1 MAPNLDSYVDVAERL
16 VKFREQFPEG
26 SLQFEWSW
34 QELPDGRVWL
44 VGKAFAYRNANDDR
58 PAMGH
63 AWEEYPGKTNFTRG
77 SELMN
82 LETSCWGRAIA
93 GLGIETRRGVATKQE
108 VEAAQARN
116 GADQWA
122 TKPTTSA
129 QPLPDKA
136 QGRAFIFAPDSE
148 ATQKQTNAILARA
161 RKVGVKREEVRK
173 FMSLMLEIPIDEET
187 RITMRM
193 ASDLLDMRDEQWF
206 ETAVAGGF
214 GGVPELPSEQA

>member
-44 VGKAFAYRNANDDR
+44 VGKAFAYRNQNDER

-116 GADQWA
+116 GTDQWA
-122 TKPTTSA
+122 TPPKQPTPQTGK
-129 QPLPDKA
+129 PLPEKS
-136 QGRAFIFAPDSE
+136 FIYAEGAE
-148 ATQKQTNAILARA
+148 ATQKQTNAIVARA
-161 RKVGVKREEVRK
+161 RNKGVAREDVRRL
-173 FMSLMLEIPIDEET
+173 MGLMLKMPIDETT

-193 ASDLLDMRDEQWF
+193 ASDLLDMTDQQWY
-206 ETAVAGGF
+206 EAAVDGGF
-214 GGVPELPSEQA
+214 GGLPELPSESS

>member
-116 GADQWA
+116 NTDQWA
-122 TKPTTSA
+122 SQPA
-129 QPLPDKA
+129 QPTSEKPLPKKS
-136 QGRAFIFAPDSE
+136 FVFAPDNE
-148 ATQKQTNAILARA
+148 ATQKQTNAILARS
-161 RKVGVKREEVRK
+161 RKVGVAREEVRK
-173 FMSLMLEIPIDEET
+173 FMSLMLEQPIDEET

-193 ASDLLDMRDEQWF
+193 ASDLLDMTDEQWF

-214 GGVPELPSEQA
+214 GGVPALPSEQS

>member
-44 VGKAFAYRNANDDR
+44 VGKAFAYRNPTDER
-58 PAMGH
+58 PATGH

-116 GADQWA
+116 GSDQWSTPPRPA
-122 TKPTTSA
+122 SA
-129 QPLPDKA
+129 KPLPEKSFVYSE
-136 QGRAFIFAPDSE
+136 GSE
-148 ATQKQTNAILARA
+148 ATQKQTNAILARS
-161 RKVGVKREEVRK
+161 RKVGVVKTEVRR
-173 FMSLMLEIPIDEET
+173 FMALMLEQEIDETT

-193 ASDLLDMRDEQWF
+193 ASDLLDMSDEQWF

-214 GGVPELPSEQA
+214 AGVPALPMDTP